1 MRKHLPLLSILLLS
15 MATVSAQE
23 TEEKQNVDFNRWS
36 IDINGGVNNPT
47 TPFADGYAAA
57 TLSPFHVDL
66 GGRYMFSPKFGL
78 KLDFGYDQFKEE
90 SKSEKFDT
98 KNYRANLQ
106 AVVNVGRMLNFETW
120 TNSLNL
126 QLHGGFGYSIMKF
139 DQNVSPLSA
148 PVLADE
154 DDMFNMIFGITGQVK
169 LSNRVALN
177 ADFTIVNNSSQN
189 YTFDGTKINP
199 DQRGF
204 DATYYNATVGLSIY
218 LGKNEKHADWYVST
232 QKQDDLEDLEKRLGE
247 LETGLAD
254 SDKDGVPD
262 MYDVEPNSIAGV
274 AVNSQGRSIDANQN
288 GVPDELENYLVQNYG
303 PGNGTNGGRNSSTSS
318 LATGGNAYIKDL
330 INGGYVNV
338 YFDFNSASPSKYS
351 LEGANFVVKYLKAN
365 PSAKAEIIGYADEIG
380 DANYNQQLSL
390 RRAEAVKAIVEHS
403 GIESSRL
410 TVTAGGVDNSVNKS
424 SKDARQIVRRVTF
437 KVN

>member
-1 MRKHLPLLSILLLS
+1 MRKHLPLLSVLLLS
-15 MATVSAQE
+15 MSAMNAQE
-23 TEEKQNVDFNRWS
+23 DNQEKKNVDFNRWS

-78 KLDFGYDQFKEE
+78 KLDVGYDQFKED
-90 SKSEKFDT
+90 SDAFKFDT
-98 KNYRANLQ
+98 KNYRTSLQ
-106 AVVNVGRMLNFETW
+106 AVVNLGRALNFETW
-120 TNSLNL
+120 TNTINL
-126 QLHGGFGYSIMKF
+126 QLHGGFGYAFMEF
-139 DQNVSPLSA
+139 DKDLGLVEN
-148 PVLADE
+148 
-154 DDMFNMIFGITGQVK
+154 DDMFNMIFGVTGQVK

-177 ADFTIVNNSSQN
+177 ADFTIINNSSQN
-189 YTFDGTKINP
+189 YTFDGTQVNP

-204 DATYYNATVGLSIY
+204 DATYYNATLGLSIY

-232 QKQDDLEDLEKRLGE
+232 EKKDDLADLEKRIGE

-288 GVPDELENYLVQNYG
+288 GVPDELEGYLVQNYG
-303 PGNGTNGGRNSSTSS
+303 PGNGTNGGRNSSTSNLS
-318 LATGGNAYIKDL
+318 NGGSAQVRDL

-351 LEGANFVVKYLKAN
+351 LEGANFLIKYLKAN
-365 PSAKAEIIGYADEIG
+365 PSANAEIIGYADEVG
-380 DANYNQQLSL
+380 NADYNRDLSQ
-390 RRAEAVKAIVEHS
+390 RRAEAVKAIVVHS
-403 GIESSRL
+403 GIDASRL
-410 TVTAGGVDNSVNKS
+410 TVTAGGEDTSVNKG

-437 KVN
+437 QVK

>member
-1 MRKHLPLLSILLLS
+1 MRKHLPLLSVLLLS
-15 MATVSAQE
+15 IATMNAQE
-23 TEEKQNVDFNRWS
+23 ENQEKKNVDFNRWS

-47 TPFADGYAAA
+47 TPFADGYAAG

-78 KLDFGYDQFKEE
+78 KLDVGYDQFKEE
-90 SKSEKFDT
+90 SGSFEFDT

-120 TNSLNL
+120 TNTLNL
-126 QLHGGFGYSIMKF
+126 QLHGGFGYGYMEF
-139 DQNVSPLSA
+139 DKDLGIVEN
-148 PVLADE
+148 

-169 LSNRVALN
+169 LTNRVALN
-177 ADFTIVNNSSQN
+177 ADFTIINNSSQN
-189 YTFDGTKINP
+189 YTFDGTQLNP

-204 DATYYNATVGLSIY
+204 DATYYTATVGLSIY

-232 QKQDDLEDLEKRLGE
+232 EKKDDLADLEKRIGE

-303 PGNGTNGGRNSSTSS
+303 EGNGTNGGRNSNTSS
-318 LATGGNAYIKDL
+318 LSNGGNAYIKDL

-351 LEGANFVVKYLKAN
+351 LEGANFLIKYLRAN
-365 PSAKAEIIGYADEIG
+365 PSAKAEIIGYADEVG
-380 DANYNQQLSL
+380 NVDYNRELSQ
-390 RRAEAVKAIVEHS
+390 RRAEAVKAIVVHS
-403 GIESSRL
+403 GIDASRL
-410 TVTAGGVDNSVNKS
+410 TVTAGGEDTSVNKG
-424 SKDARQIVRRVTF
+424 SKDARQIIKKINYQV
-437 KVN
+437 K

>member
-1 MRKHLPLLSILLLS
+1 MRKHLPLLSVLLLS
-15 MATVSAQE
+15 IATMNAQE
-23 TEEKQNVDFNRWS
+23 ENQEKKNVDFNRWS

-47 TPFADGYAAA
+47 TPFADGYAAG

-78 KLDFGYDQFKEE
+78 KLDVGYDQFKEE
-90 SKSEKFDT
+90 SGSFEFDT

-120 TNSLNL
+120 TNTLNL
-126 QLHGGFGYSIMKF
+126 QLHGGFGYGYMEF
-139 DQNVSPLSA
+139 DKDLGIVEN
-148 PVLADE
+148 

-169 LSNRVALN
+169 LTNRVALN
-177 ADFTIVNNSSQN
+177 ADFTIINNSSQN
-189 YTFDGTKINP
+189 YTFDGTQLNP

-204 DATYYNATVGLSIY
+204 DATYYTATVGLSIY

-232 QKQDDLEDLEKRLGE
+232 EKKDDLADLEKRIGE

-303 PGNGTNGGRNSSTSS
+303 EGNGTNGGRNSNTSS
-318 LATGGNAYIKDL
+318 LSNGGNAYIKDL

-351 LEGANFVVKYLKAN
+351 LEGANFLIKYLRAN
-365 PSAKAEIIGYADEIG
+365 PSAKAEIIGYADEVG
-380 DANYNQQLSL
+380 NVDYNRELSQ
-390 RRAEAVKAIVEHS
+390 RRAEAVKAIVVHS
-403 GIESSRL
+403 GIDASRL
-410 TVTAGGVDNSVNKS
+410 TVTAGGEDTSVNKG

-437 KVN
+437 QVK

>member
-23 TEEKQNVDFNRWS
+23 NEETQNVDFNRWS
-36 IDINGGVNNPT
+36 IDINGGVNKPT
-47 TPFADGYAAA
+47 TPFADNYTSS

-66 GGRYMFSPKFGL
+66 GARYMFSPKFGV
-78 KLDFGYDQFKEE
+78 KLDVGYDQFTET
-90 SKSEKFDT
+90 SKSLKFDT

-126 QLHGGFGYSIMKF
+126 QLHGGVGYGFMEF
-139 DQNVSPLSA
+139 DKEIALR
-148 PVLADE
+148 E
-154 DDMFNMIFGITGQVK
+154 DDDMVNMIFGITGQVK
-169 LSNRVALN
+169 LSNRVAFN
-177 ADFTIVNNSSQN
+177 ADFTIINNSSQS
-189 YTFDGTKINP
+189 YTFDGTQINP

-204 DATYYNATVGLSIY
+204 DGTYYNASVGLSIY

-232 QKQDDLEDLEKRLGE
+232 EKKDDLEDLEKRLGE

-274 AVNSQGRSIDANQN
+274 AVNSQGRSVDANQN
-288 GVPDELENYLVQNYG
+288 GVPDELESYLNQNYG
-303 PGNGTNGGRNSSTSS
+303 DGTNSTTGGRNSSTSS
-318 LATGGNAYIKDL
+318 LSTGGNAYIKDL

-338 YFDFNSASPSKYS
+338 YFDFNSSSPSKYS
-351 LEGANFVVKYLKAN
+351 LEGANFVIKYLKAN

-403 GIESSRL
+403 GIEASRL

-424 SKDARQIVRRVTF
+424 SKDARQIVRRVSF

>member
-1 MRKHLPLLSILLLS
+1 MRKHLPLLPVLLLS
-15 MATVSAQE
+15 IATMNAQE
-23 TEEKQNVDFNRWS
+23 ENQEKKNVDFNRWS

-47 TPFADGYAAA
+47 TPFADGYAAG

-78 KLDFGYDQFKEE
+78 KLDVGYDQFKEE
-90 SKSEKFDT
+90 SGSFEFDT

-120 TNSLNL
+120 TNTLNL
-126 QLHGGFGYSIMKF
+126 QLHGGFGYGYMEF
-139 DQNVSPLSA
+139 DKDLGIVEN
-148 PVLADE
+148 

-169 LSNRVALN
+169 LTNRVALN
-177 ADFTIVNNSSQN
+177 ADFTIINNSSQN
-189 YTFDGTKINP
+189 YTFDGTQLNP

-204 DATYYNATVGLSIY
+204 DATYYTATVGLSIY

-232 QKQDDLEDLEKRLGE
+232 EKKDDLADLEKRIGE

-303 PGNGTNGGRNSSTSS
+303 EGNGTNGGRNSNTSS
-318 LATGGNAYIKDL
+318 LSNGGNAYIKDL

-351 LEGANFVVKYLKAN
+351 LEGANFLIKYLRAN
-365 PSAKAEIIGYADEIG
+365 PSAKAEIIGYADEVG
-380 DANYNQQLSL
+380 NVDYNRELSQ
-390 RRAEAVKAIVEHS
+390 RRAEAVKAIVVHS
-403 GIESSRL
+403 GIDASRL
-410 TVTAGGVDNSVNKS
+410 TVTAGGEDTSVNKG

-437 KVN
+437 QVK